1 MRVRSSFLAVAG
13 SIFALFGVD
22 PLFLAVGVI
31 GGLFGGLF
39 GVAEVSEGLCG
50 AADGLFGGMTRY

>member
-1 MRVRSSFLAVAG
+1 MKEFLT
-13 SIFALFGVD
+13 ALFGVD